1 MKDRKTRLVIRG
13 NELYEIDLD
22 CVKRRQEGKPCR
34 EEKDREEAEKKKE
47 KPETKS
53 PAPGGAGG
61 HRQGKSAFDGKK
73 SYDRVG
79 STPVSA
85 ETQHG

>member
-1 MKDRKTRLVIRG
+1 MKDKKTRLVIRG

-47 KPETKS
+47 KQG
-53 PAPGGAGG
+53 PALLGLSDF
-61 HRQGKSAFDGKK
+61 REE
-73 SYDRVG
+73 R
-79 STPVSA
+79 
-85 ETQHG
+85 

>member
-34 EEKDREEAEKKKE
+34 EENDREEAEKKKE
-47 KPETKS
+47 KW
-53 PAPGGAGG
+53 
-61 HRQGKSAFDGKK
+61 KK
-73 SYDRVG
+73 H
-79 STPVSA
+79 P
-85 ETQHG
+85 

>member
-47 KPETKS
+47 K
-53 PAPGGAGG
+53 
-61 HRQGKSAFDGKK
+61 
-73 SYDRVG
+73 
-79 STPVSA
+79 
-85 ETQHG
+85 